1 MGCLSLCLILAL
13 GWQAWREWTGD
24 FVRHDGDSMEWA
36 GLQSVLLFAG
46 LVLAGAAGW
55 SAARERLAAWPLL
68 QYRSIGAERQNQI
81 LLEGEVISCR
91 RRPPD
96 KPEGWEIVLRPL
108 RWQFAPETVLGKLQ
122 PVEDLA
128 WREIESPRASVLLY
142 VFRCPPRSHAQPRS
156 SDQANGSHSAC
167 RGRDLGSLLPGD
179 RLRVAVELRRPDGDG
194 NPGEFSFASYLARRR
209 ILAIGYLDSEEVTVL
224 WDGSA
229 PGLRLK
235 ALRYLTLARRWFLRH
250 ATQDLPEPFAALTA
264 GMILGEKEG
273 MTEAVDDAFRHCG
286 LSHLLAVSGLHVGLL
301 AGVLYFLGQLLRLPP
316 LARRM
321 VLVLGVAGY
330 VGLSGATPSATRA
343 GAMVSIFTLLGE
355 DRRLDRLN
363 VWAAVALLLLMK
375 DPLLLHDLGFQL
387 SFAATAGLL
396 LWSHRVW
403 VVLAGW
409 HKSLAGRLG
418 ASLAVTLVAQL
429 STLPIIW
436 AAFGELALWGLPAN
450 LLVTPALGLVV
461 PLAALHAILAALP
474 GLGWLEWISRAA
486 LLAPLHY
493 IWAILR
499 AVRGLPGS
507 LVQLPPLPPWG
518 LLLLLA
524 VAVRLMVI
532 PSGSYRPPFSHLR
545 PSRKLQA
552 VVIRGATAFLAVFS
566 LGVSGADLLR
576 SSHLLHV
583 YFFDVGQGDAALLL
597 PPDGRG
603 ILVDSG
609 PASAAERLVA
619 AIQRVTGGR
628 GLDTVFLS
636 HAHSDHVGGVSTIL
650 ANLQPKLVC
659 YGPGMDAHSEL
670 QLAGV
675 QVEELVAASSLQ
687 LSGGLAVEVLWPGQD
702 AAGLTENNR
711 SLVLLFTY
719 GRVGFL
725 FPGDLEIYGQQA
737 LSG

>member
-1 MGCLSLCLILAL
+1 
-13 GWQAWREWTGD
+13 
-24 FVRHDGDSMEWA
+24 
-36 GLQSVLLFAG
+36 
-46 LVLAGAAGW
+46 
-55 SAARERLAAWPLL
+55 
-68 QYRSIGAERQNQI
+68 
-81 LLEGEVISCR
+81 
-91 RRPPD
+91 
-96 KPEGWEIVLRPL
+96 
-108 RWQFAPETVLGKLQ
+108 
-122 PVEDLA
+122 
-128 WREIESPRASVLLY
+128 
-142 VFRCPPRSHAQPRS
+142 
-156 SDQANGSHSAC
+156 
-167 RGRDLGSLLPGD
+167 
-179 RLRVAVELRRPDGDG
+179 
-194 NPGEFSFASYLARRR
+194 
-209 ILAIGYLDSEEVTVL
+209 
-224 WDGSA
+224 
-229 PGLRLK
+229 
-235 ALRYLTLARRWFLRH
+235 
-250 ATQDLPEPFAALTA
+250 
-264 GMILGEKEG
+264 
-273 MTEAVDDAFRHCG
+273 
-286 LSHLLAVSGLHVGLL
+286 
-301 AGVLYFLGQLLRLPP
+301 
-316 LARRM
+316 
-321 VLVLGVAGY
+321 
-330 VGLSGATPSATRA
+330 
-343 GAMVSIFTLLGE
+343 
-355 DRRLDRLN
+355 
-363 VWAAVALLLLMK
+363 LLMK

-403 VVLAGW
+403 AVLAGW

-418 ASLAVTLVAQL
+418 ASLAVTLVPQL
-429 STLPIIW
+429 STLPITW

-486 LLAPLHY
+486 LLPPLHY

-524 VAVRLMVI
+524 VAARLMMI

-566 LGVSGADLLR
+566 LGVSGADLFR

-659 YGPGMDAHSEL
+659 YGPGMEAHSEL

-725 FPGDLEIYGQQA
+725 FPGDLEIYGQRA
-737 LSG
+737 LSGGSLAPGFGEWEKRGGLRVLKVPHHGGRTANWTPFYRQVWHPDVAVISVGRNGFGHPDRDLVASLAAGSLVARTDILGAIHLATDGRRLTVEGWVRDAVGLRRPRKVCVWDSEKRSAREMVRVNEGMTGAWR